1 MSLSLTTLLLFWTAS
16 SALPAGQAAQ
26 AASADSVSPQ
36 GPSLNYDAIY
46 SDMDGTLL
54 DGSHGVRPATV
65 EALKDFLACGGKL
78 GLASGRTLA
87 QVKPYLKT
95 LHPNLPLILSNG
107 AVAYSPDGGSLLWAY
122 YLDPEVVRNSVELGG
137 GVKGVQG
144 AVVQELEKDLVDR
157 SEPGLQEFLK
167 KSHMPD
173 CKVDRTLA
181 TSYKGQALKVMFIV
195 KDRKAAEALQSKLQT
210 PLKGKAVVM
219 VTSGRTVEVVS
230 ETTDKSVGI
239 LRALTEAKLSPERT
253 VVFGDGENDAGMV
266 AKIGLG
272 VAMANCRPI
281 TCDAADIMIGPA
293 STDSI
298 AKFIRSLVLTSAC
311 TQ

>member
-1 MSLSLTTLLLFWTAS
+1 MTRLLSTLLLLS
-16 SALPAGQAAQ
+16 SVAAGGPDSPMGLGAQPDSQTQGALT
-26 AASADSVSPQ
+26 
-36 GPSLNYDAIY
+36 LRYDAIY

-54 DGSHGVRPATV
+54 DGGHGVRPATV
-65 EALKDFLACGGKL
+65 EALKAFLACGGKL

-87 QVKPYLKT
+87 QVRPFLKT
-95 LHPNLPLILSNG
+95 LRPNLPLILSNG
-107 AVAYSPDGGSLLWAY
+107 AVAYSPDGETLLWAY
-122 YLDPEVVRNSVELGG
+122 YIDPEVVRSSVELGG
-137 GVKGVQG
+137 GMKGVQG
-144 AVVQELEKDLVDR
+144 AVVQELQKDLVDR
-157 SEPGLQEFLK
+157 NDAGLNDFLK
-167 KSHMPD
+167 GAHMPD
-173 CKVDRTLA
+173 CKVDKTLA
-181 TSYKGQALKVMFIV
+181 ASYEGEALKVMFIV
-195 KDRKAAEALQSKLQT
+195 KDRKSAEALQAKLQS

-281 TCDAADIMIGPA
+281 TCDAADILIGPA

-298 AKFIRSLVLTSAC
+298 AKFIRSLVLTNAC